1 MQTYFEKT
9 NAEMFTGGHYAYN
22 LASGKLLKAVAS
34 NTRASSTK
42 PCAMQRAARQTSS
55 AITSKKAD
63 TIQWWE
69 RSKEFTEN
77 SFNNRLKFTI
87 WFDGMGLL
95 VYHIFMCEYSFW
107 GNKMART
114 FAILKNHEV

>member
-1 MQTYFEKT
+1 MQCWVPQTLSVIPWKRDD
-9 NAEMFTGGHYAYN
+9 TG
-22 LASGKLLKAVAS
+22 
-34 NTRASSTK
+34 
-42 PCAMQRAARQTSS
+42 P
-55 AITSKKAD
+55 
-63 TIQWWE
+63 WWE

>member
-1 MQTYFEKT
+1 M
-9 NAEMFTGGHYAYN
+9 
-22 LASGKLLKAVAS
+22 
-34 NTRASSTK
+34 R
-42 PCAMQRAARQTSS
+42 CAARQTSS
-55 AITSKKAD
+55 AIISKKAD
-63 TIQWWE
+63 PML
-69 RSKEFTEN
+69 RLDRAKEFTEN

-95 VYHIFMCEYSFW
+95 VYHMFMCEYSFW

>member
-1 MQTYFEKT
+1 MRPAGADGEGEAVRLHHIAFPI
-9 NAEMFTGGHYAYN
+9 YA
-22 LASGKLLKAVAS
+22 
-34 NTRASSTK
+34 
-42 PCAMQRAARQTSS
+42 PCQR
-55 AITSKKAD
+55 K
-63 TIQWWE
+63 
-69 RSKEFTEN
+69 FTEN

>member
-1 MQTYFEKT
+1 MKIGSRRLE
-9 NAEMFTGGHYAYN
+9 YAA
-22 LASGKLLKAVAS
+22 LGFLRAVFF
-34 NTRASSTK
+34 
-42 PCAMQRAARQTSS
+42 CAMQCAAQQTMSDTTLKS
-55 AITSKKAD
+55 DD
-63 TIQWWE
+63 TIQWSE

>member
-1 MQTYFEKT
+1 MRC
-9 NAEMFTGGHYAYN
+9 
-22 LASGKLLKAVAS
+22 AV
-34 NTRASSTK
+34 
-42 PCAMQRAARQTSS
+42 RQTSS
-55 AITSKKAD
+55 AVASKKAD
-63 TIQWWE
+63 PML
-69 RSKEFTEN
+69 RLDRAKEFTEN

>member
-1 MQTYFEKT
+1 MRC
-9 NAEMFTGGHYAYN
+9 
-22 LASGKLLKAVAS
+22 AV
-34 NTRASSTK
+34 
-42 PCAMQRAARQTSS
+42 RQTSS
-55 AITSKKAD
+55 ALASKKAD
-63 TIQWWE
+63 PML
-69 RSKEFTEN
+69 RLDRAKEFTEN

>member
-1 MQTYFEKT
+1 MRCT
-9 NAEMFTGGHYAYN
+9 
-22 LASGKLLKAVAS
+22 V
-34 NTRASSTK
+34 
-42 PCAMQRAARQTSS
+42 RQTSS
-55 AITSKKAD
+55 AIASKKAD
-63 TIQWWE
+63 PML
-69 RSKEFTEN
+69 RLDRAKEFTEN

>member
-1 MQTYFEKT
+1 MQYWAPQTLSVIPWKRDD
-9 NAEMFTGGHYAYN
+9 TG
-22 LASGKLLKAVAS
+22 
-34 NTRASSTK
+34 
-42 PCAMQRAARQTSS
+42 P
-55 AITSKKAD
+55 
-63 TIQWWE
+63 WWE

-114 FAILKNHEV
+114 FAILKIHEV

>member
-1 MQTYFEKT
+1 MRC
-9 NAEMFTGGHYAYN
+9 
-22 LASGKLLKAVAS
+22 AV
-34 NTRASSTK
+34 
-42 PCAMQRAARQTSS
+42 RQTSS
-55 AITSKKAD
+55 AIASKKAD
-63 TIQWWE
+63 TMLQLD
-69 RSKEFTEN
+69 RAKEFTEN

>member
-1 MQTYFEKT
+1 MRC
-9 NAEMFTGGHYAYN
+9 
-22 LASGKLLKAVAS
+22 AV
-34 NTRASSTK
+34 
-42 PCAMQRAARQTSS
+42 RQTSS
-55 AITSKKAD
+55 AIASKKAD
-63 TIQWWE
+63 PML
-69 RSKEFTEN
+69 RLDRAKEFTEN

-95 VYHIFMCEYSFW
+95 VYHIVMCEYSFW

>member
-1 MQTYFEKT
+1 MQ
-9 NAEMFTGGHYAYN
+9 
-22 LASGKLLKAVAS
+22 
-34 NTRASSTK
+34 
-42 PCAMQRAARQTSS
+42 CAARQTSC
-55 AITSKKAD
+55 AITSKRDD
-63 TIQWWE
+63 TVQRSE

>member
-1 MQTYFEKT
+1 MRC
-9 NAEMFTGGHYAYN
+9 
-22 LASGKLLKAVAS
+22 AV
-34 NTRASSTK
+34 
-42 PCAMQRAARQTSS
+42 RQTSS
-55 AITSKKAD
+55 ALASKKAD
-63 TIQWWE
+63 PML
-69 RSKEFTEN
+69 RLDRAKEFTEN

-95 VYHIFMCEYSFW
+95 VYHIFICEYSFW

>member
-1 MQTYFEKT
+1 MRC
-9 NAEMFTGGHYAYN
+9 
-22 LASGKLLKAVAS
+22 AV
-34 NTRASSTK
+34 
-42 PCAMQRAARQTSS
+42 RQTSS
-55 AITSKKAD
+55 AIISKKAD
-63 TIQWWE
+63 PMLQLD
-69 RSKEFTEN
+69 RAKEFTEN